1 MKRTLTDQLFGISKV
16 SRDRRKQ
23 NTDRQNILH
32 FIPVFY
38 SSRNQQLL
46 RSKPTFKS
54 TLIVTSQSVYA
65 GMNDK
70 FRNLSLWFRNFLNID
85 PRHWLPAS
93 VGIVTISATW
103 LTITNP
109 EPHAHLAFADVVT
122 VTLNMADT
130 VRIYRTSTTQVHN
143 TVDWQGTWTF
153 STVESEIPAFTAGGA
168 AIDSKSSSPGNTER
182 CVGKVLGKHTLL
194 RKKVTRNEEKNY

>member
-54 TLIVTSQSVYA
+54 TLIVTSQNVYA
-65 GMNDK
+65 GMKDK

-85 PRHWLPAS
+85 PRH
-93 VGIVTISATW
+93 
-103 LTITNP
+103 
-109 EPHAHLAFADVVT
+109 
-122 VTLNMADT
+122 
-130 VRIYRTSTTQVHN
+130 
-143 TVDWQGTWTF
+143 
-153 STVESEIPAFTAGGA
+153 
-168 AIDSKSSSPGNTER
+168 
-182 CVGKVLGKHTLL
+182 
-194 RKKVTRNEEKNY
+194 